1 MSPIPTT
8 TPIQAL
14 NLVPMVVEQTSR
26 GERAYD
32 IYSRL
37 LKERVIFL
45 VGPVEDHVANVII
58 AQMLFLEAENP
69 EKDISL
75 YINSPGGLVT
85 AGMAIYDTMQ
95 YIKPDVSTIC
105 VGQAASMG
113 AVLLAAGA
121 AGKRYALPNSRVMIH
136 QPLGGFQG
144 QATDIDIHAREILTL
159 RARLNEVLAKHT
171 GQSLETI
178 ARDTERDNFKSA
190 ADAQAYGLVDQVL
203 ERRPDESIQPA

>member
-1 MSPIPTT
+1 MSNIQP
-8 TPIQAL
+8 QAL

-45 VGPVEDHVANVII
+45 VGGVDDHVSNVIV

-69 EKDISL
+69 EKDISF
-75 YINSPGGLVT
+75 YINSPGGVVT

-105 VGQAASMG
+105 VGQACSMG
-113 AVLLAAGA
+113 ALLLSAGT

-136 QPLGGFQG
+136 QPSGGSQG
-144 QATDIDIHAREILTL
+144 QATDIDIQAREFLAM
-159 RARLNEVLAKHT
+159 RARLNEIMARHT

-190 ADAQAYGLVDQVL
+190 VEAQAYGLVDQVL
-203 ERRPDESIQPA
+203 ERRPDESIQAG